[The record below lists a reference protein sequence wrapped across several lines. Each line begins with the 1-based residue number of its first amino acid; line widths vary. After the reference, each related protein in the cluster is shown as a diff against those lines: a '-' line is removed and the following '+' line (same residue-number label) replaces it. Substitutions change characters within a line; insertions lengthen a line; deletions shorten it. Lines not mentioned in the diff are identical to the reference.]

1 MIMPSTLRLETILT
15 GAEFSNDENEI
26 FNGLFIVKIM

>member
-1 MIMPSTLRLETILT
+1 MIMPSTLKLETILT

-26 FNGLFIVKIM
+26 SHGLLIVKIV